1 MCFYWP
7 EVFSEAPLVTSALE
21 VVVELVSLLVPV
33 EKESVGEEETSD
45 VAVELLVVVG
55 VVSSA
60 VDVDESVEE
69 LLVVPS

>member
-1 MCFYWP
+1 MGFYWP
-7 EVFSEAPLVTSALE
+7 EVFSVAPLVTSALE

-33 EKESVGEEETSD
+33 EEESVGDEETSD
-45 VAVELLVVVG
+45 VAVELL

>member
-7 EVFSEAPLVTSALE
+7 EVFSVAPLVTSALE

-45 VAVELLVVVG
+45 VAVELFVVV
-55 VVSSA
+55 
-60 VDVDESVEE
+60 
-69 LLVVPS
+69 

>member
-1 MCFYWP
+1 MGFYWP
-7 EVFSEAPLVTSALE
+7 EVFSVAPLVTSALE

-33 EKESVGEEETSD
+33 EEESVGEEETSD
-45 VAVELLVVVG
+45 VAVELL

>member
-33 EKESVGEEETSD
+33 EEESVGDEETSD
-45 VAVELLVVVG
+45 VAVELL

>member
-45 VAVELLVVVG
+45 VAVELLVV
-55 VVSSA
+55 SSA

>member
-21 VVVELVSLLVPV
+21 VVVEIVSLLVPV

-45 VAVELLVVVG
+45 VAVELLVVV
-55 VVSSA
+55 
-60 VDVDESVEE
+60 
-69 LLVVPS
+69 

>member
-7 EVFSEAPLVTSALE
+7 EVFSETPLVTSALE

-33 EKESVGEEETSD
+33 EKESVEEEETSD
-45 VAVELLVVVG
+45 VAVELL

>member
-7 EVFSEAPLVTSALE
+7 EGFSETPLVTSALE

-45 VAVELLVVVG
+45 VAVELLVVV
-55 VVSSA
+55 
-60 VDVDESVEE
+60 
-69 LLVVPS
+69 

>member
-7 EVFSEAPLVTSALE
+7 EVFSETPLVTSALE

-45 VAVELLVVVG
+45 VAVELLVV
-55 VVSSA
+55 SSA